1 MFKKILVPQDITDIA
16 ERPVELALDMA
27 RQTGGSVTLLSVIDD
42 SFPNPDILS
51 FQMPWAD
58 YYRHLRQ
65 EAETRLD
72 DLQKKLGG
80 GNAEVVVVR
89 GKPAAAIVSFAE
101 EEAFDLIVMGTHSPR
116 GLRHAIMGSVAR
128 RVIHDAPCPVLVAR
142 YPQDDEA

>member
-16 ERPVELALDMA
+16 ERPVELALELA
-27 RQTGGSVTLLSVIDD
+27 RQGGGRVTLLSVIDD

-58 YYRHLRQ
+58 YYRHLRE

-72 DLQKKLGG
+72 ALQKKLGG
-80 GNAEVVVVR
+80 GRAEVVVVR
-89 GKPAAAIVSFAE
+89 GKPATAIVSFAE
-101 EEAFDLIVMGTHSPR
+101 EEGFDLIVMGTHSPR

-142 YPQDDEA
+142 YPQEDED